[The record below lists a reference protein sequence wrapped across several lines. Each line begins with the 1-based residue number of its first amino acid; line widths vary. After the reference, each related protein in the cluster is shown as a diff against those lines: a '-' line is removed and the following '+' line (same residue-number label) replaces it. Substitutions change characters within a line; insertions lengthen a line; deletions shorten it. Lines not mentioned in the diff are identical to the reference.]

1 MRMTLKTRLNSTPD
15 YTMGYGDAFIKFL
28 SGASVEENIVFLRP
42 HLRPGLRVLDVGC
55 GPGHVS
61 LAMARA
67 VAPGEAYGIDM
78 EPTQVEMSRQL
89 AAELGAAN
97 ATFDVADALRLP
109 FDDGFFDIVNFCDVL
124 AYIPDTQA
132 VLSEARRALKPGGV
146 VHCREMIVDSNFVHP
161 TNRTLDMGWEMFASI
176 LESDDGHPQMG
187 KEIYGHLCDAGF
199 TDIRVSGAFNTFVNG
214 ELERFYNLVTGWF
227 LDVEMTDAAKIYGA
241 ATADDLSQLA
251 SAVELWREQSGAYA
265 AFANGMAVGVRP

>member
-1 MRMTLKTRLNSTPD
+1 
-15 YTMGYGDAFIKFL
+15 MGYGDEFINFL
-28 SGASVEENIVFLRP
+28 SGTPVEQTIAFLRP

-61 LAMARA
+61 LALARA
-67 VAPGEAYGIDM
+67 VTPGEVYAIDV

-89 AAELGAAN
+89 AAERSVAN
-97 ATFDVADALRLP
+97 VMFEVADALRLP

-132 VLSEARRALKPGGV
+132 ALSEARRALKPDGIV
-146 VHCREMIVDSNFVHP
+146 YCREMIVDSNFVYP
-161 TNRTLDMGWEMFASI
+161 TNRTLDMGWEVFAGI

-187 KEIYGHLCDAGF
+187 KEIYHHLCDAGF
-199 TDIRVSGAFNTFVNG
+199 TDIQVSGTFDTFTTAG

-227 LDVEMTDAAKIYGA
+227 LDTEMTDAAKSYGA
-241 ATADDLSQLA
+241 ATEDDLSQIA
-251 SAVELWREQSGAYA
+251 SAVELWKEHPGAYA
-265 AFANGMAVGVRP
+265 AFANGLAVGVRP